1 MHFSRKRLPI
11 LFLLLFILF
20 AVLWIGSVSAQGDPE
35 DGTIELGARLYAE
48 NCSVCHG
55 IDGQG
60 RVGATLD
67 KDWPSIRPDLRVR
80 SVIANGV
87 PGTFMPAWSREIG
100 GPLNESEIDAIT
112 EYILSWNITGPE
124 LIYPTSTPISYEK
137 MEPPPNVTGDPNSG
151 ALLFNQNCALCH
163 GQEGQGRIGATIAK
177 DWPSIRPDLLV
188 KSMIERG
195 VEGTAMPAWSQ
206 EFGGPLSD
214 EEIDNLV
221 AYLLTMSTQPSPAS
235 TSPTPSPTPEPSG
248 IQFTLQQVIV
258 FLFTLLVI
266 LVIGVSIYL
275 VYRKG

>member
-1 MHFSRKRLPI
+1 M
-11 LFLLLFILF
+11 FILIT
-20 AVLWIGSVSAQGDPE
+20 VLWIGTVSAQEDPE

-100 GPLNESEIDAIT
+100 GPLSESEIDAIT

-124 LIYPTSTPISYEK
+124 LIHPTSTPITYEA

-151 ALLFNQNCALCH
+151 ALLFNQNCAVCH

-188 KSMIERG
+188 KSTIERG

-214 EEIDNLV
+214 EAIDNLV
-221 AYLLTMSTQPSPAS
+221 AYLLTLSTQPSPAP

-258 FLFTLLVI
+258 FLFLLLVI

>member
-1 MHFSRKRLPI
+1 MHFYRQRLPI
-11 LFLLLFILF
+11 LLLLVFIFL
-20 AVLWIGSVSAQGDPE
+20 AVLWIGTGSAQENPD
-35 DGTIELGARLYAE
+35 DGTIELGARLYSE

-55 IDGQG
+55 IDGKG
-60 RVGATLD
+60 RVGANLD
-67 KDWPSIRPDLRVR
+67 KNWPSIRPDLRVR
-80 SVIANGV
+80 SVIASGI
-87 PGTFMPAWSREIG
+87 PGSFMPAWSTEKG
-100 GPLNESEIDAIT
+100 GPLSETEIDAIT
-112 EYILSWNITGPE
+112 MYILSWQTEGPE
-124 LIYPTSTPISYEK
+124 VIYPTPTAMVREPIEA
-137 MEPPPNVTGDPNSG
+137 PPGITGDPNRG
-151 ALLFNQNCALCH
+151 AVLFDQDCAVCH
-163 GQEGQGRIGATIAK
+163 GQDGRGRIGATIAK

-188 KSMIERG
+188 KSTIERG

-206 EFGGPLSD
+206 EFGGPLSV

-258 FLFTLLVI
+258 FLFLLLVI